1 MIAATCKNV
10 SVVCLYSYF
19 KTLPVPGEDEYEVE
33 KIVEKR
39 DIGGYV
45 EYKVKWK
52 GWEDEAD
59 QTWEPA
65 DNLAGSEQLIKEFE
79 ASEEVSDD
87 DVKLCD
93 ECQRIFISDASL
105 QRHMKDVH
113 DKDRDSKDSET
124 KTTKIVDI
132 AKFVSSI

>member
-1 MIAATCKNV
+1 M
-10 SVVCLYSYF
+10 
-19 KTLPVPGEDEYEVE
+19 
-33 KIVEKR
+33 EKR

-45 EYKVKWK
+45 QYKVKWK
-52 GWEDEAD
+52 GWEEEAD

-93 ECQRIFISDASL
+93 ECQRIFVSESL
-105 QRHMKDVH
+105 TLPFSPVPCLLGVLRIM
-113 DKDRDSKDSET
+113 
-124 KTTKIVDI
+124 
-132 AKFVSSI
+132 

>member
-1 MIAATCKNV
+1 M
-10 SVVCLYSYF
+10 
-19 KTLPVPGEDEYEVE
+19 E

-52 GWEDEAD
+52 GWEEEAD

-93 ECQRIFISDASL
+93 ECQRIFVSDASL

-113 DKDRDSKDSET
+113 DKVRDSKDSET
-124 KTTKIVDI
+124 KPTKIVDI

>member
-1 MIAATCKNV
+1 MKNWA
-10 SVVCLYSYF
+10 SYSTKH
-19 KTLPVPGEDEYEVE
+19 KTNWILKDYLIFWDG
-33 KIVEKR
+33 
-39 DIGGYV
+39 
-45 EYKVKWK
+45 
-52 GWEDEAD
+52 EAD

-113 DKDRDSKDSET
+113 DKVRDSKDSET

-132 AKFVSSI
+132 AKFVSSL